1 MVVAVGRASLG
12 GNLCN
17 SSPSADSIPTQI
29 VLEAEV
35 HIAGPKGWR
44 AVPVENFCTAPG
56 RNVLEKGEFVVALK
70 FPPPEPRSGAR
81 FLRFIPRNE
90 MDIAVVNTAS
100 HLKFDGDVVKW
111 ARVSL
116 GAVAPTPLLVDGA
129 AQALVGKPLT
139 DATIEAAA
147 RRELLEESGYEAD
160 ELEFLLRGPA
170 SPGSS
175 TEVVWFY
182 LARSVRKVHDG
193 GGVEH
198 ERIRVHPV
206 KLDEADA
213 WLAAKT
219 GSGVLVDP
227 RVYLG
232 VHYARQRWEQA

>member
-1 MVVAVGRASLG
+1 
-12 GNLCN
+12 
-17 SSPSADSIPTQI
+17 
-29 VLEAEV
+29 V

-100 HLKFDGDVVKW
+100 HIKFDGDVVRW

-116 GAVAPTPLLVDGA
+116 GAVAPTPLLVEGA

-147 RRELLEESGYEAD
+147 EAARDAARPIDDMRGSIKQRKHLCAVLTRRTLQQAAARA
-160 ELEFLLRGPA
+160 RGE
-170 SPGSS
+170 
-175 TEVVWFY
+175 T
-182 LARSVRKVHDG
+182 
-193 GGVEH
+193 VEGIH
-198 ERIRVHPV
+198 
-206 KLDEADA
+206 
-213 WLAAKT
+213 
-219 GSGVLVDP
+219 
-227 RVYLG
+227 
-232 VHYARQRWEQA
+232 